1 MSLVNTIYLNSVEGS
16 ENRIYQAHNT
26 AVSLVGNREDDEKK
40 KNTLLDDY
48 PFRKNTE

>member
-26 AVSLVGNREDDEKK
+26 AVSLVGNREDDENADKPVVSGLK
-40 KNTLLDDY
+40 DGV
-48 PFRKNTE
+48 